1 VQIIFKIKEN
11 KKHFSVHHH
20 NWLDSPTWAM
30 AFLRSFFQIKYPAI
44 ASSNFVTTVFS
55 RVGLSAPLPTPGYP
69 GGLMFSIRVVSVAYY
84 SQF

>member
-11 KKHFSVHHH
+11 KKYFSIHHH
-20 NWLDSPTWAM
+20 NWLDSPTWDM

-55 RVGLSAPLPTPGYP
+55 RLRLSAPSPTPGYP
-69 GGLMFSIRVVSVAYY
+69 GGLMFSIRVVSVAY
-84 SQF
+84 